1 MGFDWDEELRK
12 IKERKLQEITSKKE
26 DEKELSTEKEIT
38 VTDGNFESIITNAN
52 SLVVIDFW
60 ATWCGP
66 CMYMVPIFEK
76 LARKYAGK
84 AVFGRMNVD
93 ENPIVPGRLGI
104 YGIPT
109 FVFFKNGKE
118 IHRMVGATSEAN
130 LEEMIKK
137 YL

>member
-12 IKERKLQEITSKKE
+12 IKERKLQEITSKKG
-26 DEKELSTEKEIT
+26 DEKELSSEKEIT
-38 VTDGNFESIITNAN
+38 VTDGNFESIITNTN

-76 LARKYAGK
+76 IARKYAGK

-118 IHRMVGATSEAN
+118 IDRVVGATSEAN

-137 YL
+137 HL

>member
-1 MGFDWDEELRK
+1 MGFDWEEELRK
-12 IKERKLQEITSKKE
+12 LKERKLHEITSKGAGK
-26 DEKELSTEKEIT
+26 DLSTGSEMT
-38 VTDGNFESIITNAN
+38 VTDGNFENIITNTT

-109 FVFFKNGKE
+109 FIFFKNGKE
-118 IHRMVGATSEAN
+118 VHRMVGATSEQN

-137 YL
+137 HL